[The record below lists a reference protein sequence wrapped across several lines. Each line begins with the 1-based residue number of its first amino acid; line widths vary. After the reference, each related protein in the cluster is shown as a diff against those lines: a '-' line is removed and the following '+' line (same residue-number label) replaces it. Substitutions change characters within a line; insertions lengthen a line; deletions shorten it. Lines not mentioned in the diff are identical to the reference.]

1 MTVSHQ
7 SGPVGSEPST
17 APSLFET
24 EIREQPVALER
35 LLHEGRAGTQE
46 VAGRIG
52 AFRPR
57 FVVIVA
63 RGSSDNVARYAQYL
77 FGIRHGLTVALAT
90 PSVVTRYEA
99 SPSVE
104 GALVVGVS
112 QSGRS
117 PDLLAVVEEGR
128 RQGALTLAVTN
139 DPGSPLAL
147 AAEACLPLHAG
158 EERAVAATKSFSNQ
172 LMVFAMLSTALRED
186 AGGWTRLARVPDLVS
201 EAIDRNARPDSSA
214 VVPEDAVR
222 MAVLGRG
229 WNMSTA
235 FELAL
240 KVKETSYVMAEP
252 FSFADF
258 LHGPVAMVD
267 RSLPLVAVS
276 PGGRMDEDA
285 DALAELARKRHAP
298 LVVISERE
306 ELLSSA
312 DLALKLPAG
321 VPEWLSPIVAV
332 VPGQLF
338 ALALASSRGLEPDA
352 PRGLSK
358 VTRTV

>member
-1 MTVSHQ
+1 M
-7 SGPVGSEPST
+7 PSI
-17 APSLFET
+17 FET
-24 EIREQPVALER
+24 EIREQPVALAR
-35 LLHEGRAGTQE
+35 LLRDGRAGTQE
-46 VAGRIG
+46 VAERIG
-52 AFRPR
+52 VFQPR

-90 PSVVTRYEA
+90 PSVVTRYGA
-99 SPSVE
+99 SPSVD

-139 DPGSPLAL
+139 DPASPLAQ

-158 EERAVAATKSFSNQ
+158 EERAVAATKSYSNQ

-186 AGGWTRLARVPDLVS
+186 ADGWARLAAVPEAVAA
-201 EAIDRNARPDSSA
+201 AIDHNARPDTSA

-252 FSFADF
+252 FSSADF

-267 RSLPLVAVS
+267 RTLPIIAVA

-285 DALAELARKRHAP
+285 DALVELARGRHAP
-298 LVVISERE
+298 LAVISERE
-306 ELLSSA
+306 ELLSTA

-321 VPEWLSPIVAV
+321 VPEWLSPMVAV